1 MITVSDKA
9 VSKIKDIL
17 EDEHKTGGF
26 IRVGIKGGGC
36 SGFTYVL
43 DIEESQKEGDQ
54 LYDFGGVKVLID
66 SKSIIYLAG
75 TELDY
80 TDGLNGA
87 GFVFNNPNAQRTCG
101 CGNSFAV

>member
-9 VSKIKDIL
+9 VGKIKNIL
-17 EDEHKTGGF
+17 EDEQKSDGF

-36 SGFTYVL
+36 SGFTYIL
-43 DIEESQKEGDQ
+43 DIEETQKDGDQ
-54 LYDFGGVKVLID
+54 LFDFGGVKVLVD

-80 TDGLNGA
+80 TDGLNGS